1 MSKKTIC
8 LTMIVKNESHIIAN
22 TLEHLWKYI
31 KFDTWFISDTGSTDE
46 TKEIIID
53 FFSKKGVKGT
63 LQEEPWCDFGYNR
76 TKAFEGA
83 YKKADY
89 AFVWDADDEI
99 HGNFNLPDNLIGD
112 SYKFIFGDNSVTYSR
127 PQLFNMNKKWCYRG
141 VLHEY
146 AECLESCDGAI
157 DIIGNYFF
165 SSGKSGNRSKNPNK
179 YLDDALI
186 LEKASEK
193 ALIEK
198 DSLYNRYIF
207 YCACSYKWCNKKE
220 KSIEIFKKGLSLS
233 MWTQEKYVSCL
244 DIYLQ
249 YEELKKP
256 EEGIYYLIES
266 NKYDSNRLECFY
278 ELIKYYCIRNMS
290 TVSYG
295 YYTVIQNFYEN
306 QYDPSTL
313 SEKLFANKTVYE
325 FLLPYYMIIV
335 GESTHNLKTSA
346 KMFECIFKYKSSYVS
361 EWWIRNLIHNMQFC
375 INELPADLNFLNN
388 CINYL
393 NMVKDKG
400 VNFEENQLKVIDKL
414 IDTYKPLIG
423 STPTLIS
430 TELMNKTY
438 VNKTPVNIII
448 TFTTCKRFDL
458 FEKTINSLLHMWT
471 DIDKIDYFYCVDDNS
486 CQRDRTKMKTLFPFI
501 DFYMK
506 RKAEKGHRTSMNLI
520 YNKIK
525 ELNPKFWIHME
536 DDWLFF
542 NKDCYVQKSVDFLTT
557 NENLNIHQILYNRNY
572 AETYSGYLINGGIAL
587 EGQPKFILHEKSDKV
602 QGINCAYW
610 PHYSFRPSMIRV
622 STILTLGNYDSP
634 NTFFERDYADKYFDK
649 GYKSAFF
656 NKVCCLHTGKLT
668 SDKSGINAYAL
679 NNTLQFNNTLSTS
692 NSSNSTFIVNLIR
705 RVDRKEDTENEFE
718 KAGISE
724 LDYEFIEAVD
734 GKELELTDEI
744 NTLFLGNDFGS
755 RKGVIGCALSHY
767 NLWKQLV
774 ESNCNYYTIFEDD
787 IKLCDGFK
795 EKWNKAKNNLEEID
809 ILFLGYHVLNTNK
822 DEIHKSIDKKLNQ
835 QLNCQLYIGGTYGY
849 IVTQSGAKK
858 LLEYI
863 KNNGIKHGI
872 DYLIKIATELKL
884 YNSQPHIVFSD
895 WVSASDLDVDSDI
908 QKDYSSLNIE
918 PKVDKNEWVFHKGV
932 DSGGGDIK
940 CVGKKSVNELMIEA
954 SKYKNCIAFNTL
966 GFLKLKIQPE
976 FTPSQYYSRH
986 NDGIYVKNN
995 YMCKESMVT
1004 RQKEKESYEVNDLIG
1019 IAQKCDWFVYHN
1031 GYLNITNTDNPKT
1044 IYISSSYVF
1053 LPYNGG
1059 HSLQYFMDNL
1069 LHLLKFK
1076 FNLIIA
1082 GNDFTF
1088 PSGIGDERKNCY
1100 FDKQELI
1107 SFLLNN
1113 PLLNKGFVENLDTL
1127 HPKLSPIPLGI
1138 MKNFQRGYHSTLMV
1152 TNEPINFNSRDIKCM
1167 CIHRIRDLSQFDI
1180 RKKVTQLCETVWSS
1194 FVTYYQEGL
1203 MDDDGLSQKMKNAKF
1218 CICVRGGGYDPS
1230 PKAWQALIN
1239 GCIPII
1245 QHSPLDEA
1253 YNRFPVA
1260 YVDDWNAES
1269 ITDEKLDNWL
1279 NDLRSFYEEPE
1290 KRKIIL
1296 DMLTLDYWWNIVK
1309 LSDSDSY
1316 WVSPYLCGGIGN
1328 RLFQTAAALDLAKK
1342 MGRELVFYRHSINNN
1357 VTHDV
1362 SEFFNMFPNV
1372 RIIEDQQHNFHNIYE
1387 NDLEHYMF
1395 NDLSKNV
1402 NKDKNIVVNGY
1413 RQNYQYIPKDGI
1425 HQILKGQ
1432 DKYLEYGLDSYDD
1445 KKNSWFIHVRLGDYR
1460 NHNNLNHITAD
1471 FYYKKINSIPTNAN
1485 VILFSDEPE
1494 VAETMIKQCY
1504 NINLRICNETNTSVI
1519 FGLMSQCWGGAIIP
1533 NSTFS
1538 WWGAYFARQYALKN
1552 ECINYKAFYPCIWD
1566 TRMTS
1571 NNNCNP
1577 PWGYCINNKIDNKIW
1592 DFYEGLDS
1600 GGNDIKR
1607 IENKNI
1613 EDMKTYALNE
1623 LNCVAFNSIGYLKS
1637 YIKFPLIKSPYV
1649 YSPGGLYVKKL
1660 YKPPTRIKMICNW
1673 CSSEDLCKEWLKM
1686 TKGNYKWNNLEITW
1700 KDTDIDYYIII
1711 NKPQFGEKY
1720 EPEKTIVYHMEPWCY
1735 ADDQKWGVKT
1745 WGEWAKPDPR
1755 KFLQVRSH
1763 DLFVNTVLW
1772 QLNMTYDEI
1781 KNTSMSNLKTLDLVS
1796 SVCSSKYFD
1805 PGHKKRIDFL
1815 KYLELK
1821 DFPLHIYNED
1831 NNIGFKSYKGTA
1843 QQFFD
1848 KEKAIIPYKYYFMCE
1863 NNVEHNFV
1871 TEKMWEPI
1879 LCESLCFYWGCPNI
1893 NEIVDPMAFVQLD
1906 MDDFEA
1912 SYNIMNEAI
1921 KMNLWETR
1929 LPYIKVA
1936 KQKILEQS
1944 FFPTLEKVL
1953 KPTIV
1958 CFIHSCNTASSGTEK
1973 LDLIL
1978 DAVLKIKELE
1988 IIFINNIGLKLDSR
2002 YNNIDPR
2009 IVLSHSSDN
2018 PLDFELPTLRLLH
2031 QFSMHTPNT
2040 KVLYVHTKGI
2050 SYTKNDYRY
2059 TGSLDWI
2066 NYMLYF
2072 LCEKSKNC
2080 LELLDYNDVV
2090 GCNYNDNELA
2100 HFSGNFWWAT
2110 TKYLKSLETSF
2121 LTDKMSAEWWLCTKN
2136 PIKSE
2141 LWNSMIN
2148 HYHYRYERN
2157 MYDN

>member
-31 KFDTWFISDTGSTDE
+31 KFDTWFISDTGSTDK

-53 FFSKKGVKGT
+53 FFSQKGVKGT
-63 LQEEPWCDFGYNR
+63 LQEEPWRDFGYNR

-146 AECLESCDGAI
+146 AECLESCDATI
-157 DIIGNYFF
+157 DVIGNYFF

-233 MWTQEKYVSCL
+233 MWSQEKYVSCL

-295 YYTVIQNFYEN
+295 YYTVIQKFYEN

-313 SEKLFANKTVYE
+313 SEKLFANKIIYE

-335 GESTHNLKTSA
+335 GESTNNLKTSA

-375 INELPADLNFLNN
+375 INELPDDLNFLNN

-393 NMVKDKG
+393 NMVKDKR
-400 VNFEENQLKVIDKL
+400 VNLEESQLKVIDKL
-414 IDTYKPLIG
+414 IDKYKPLIG
-423 STPTLIS
+423 STPALIS

-438 VNKTPVNIII
+438 VNKTPVNVII

-471 DIDKIDYFYCVDDNS
+471 DINKIDYFYCVDDNS

-506 RKAEKGHRTSMNLI
+506 RNAEKGHRTSMNLI

-542 NKDCYVQKSVDFLTT
+542 NKDCYVQKSVDFLTN

-587 EGQPKFILHEKSDKV
+587 EGQPEFILHEKSDKV

-622 STILTLGNYDSP
+622 SVIITLGNYDSS

-679 NNTLQFNNTLSTS
+679 NNTLQFNNTLLTS
-692 NSSNSTFIVNLIR
+692 NSSNSTFIINLLHR
-705 RVDRKEDTENEFE
+705 TDRKEQTENEFE
-718 KAGISE
+718 KAGMGG
-724 LDYEFIEAVD
+724 DPYYEFFEGID
-734 GKELELTDEI
+734 GKQLELTDDI
-744 NTLFLGNDFGS
+744 NTLFMGNDFGS
-755 RKGVIGCALSHY
+755 RRGFIGCALSHY
-767 NLWKQLV
+767 TLWKQLV
-774 ESNCNYYTIFEDD
+774 DSKCDYYTIFEDD

-795 EKWNKAKNNLEEID
+795 EKWEEAKCNLEGVD
-809 ILFLGYHVLNTNK
+809 VLFLGYHVYNK
-822 DEIHKSIDKKLNQ
+822 DKDEQHKCLEKGSIHK
-835 QLNCQLYIGGTYGY
+835 LNCQLYIGGFYSY
-849 IVTQSGAKK
+849 IITQSGAKK

-863 KNNGIKHGI
+863 KTNSIKHGI
-872 DYLIKIATELKL
+872 DYLIKIVPELKL
-884 YNSQPHIVFSD
+884 YNSQPHIVFSE
-895 WVSASDLDVDSDI
+895 WVENSNSNVDTNI

-918 PKVDKNEWVFHKGV
+918 PKVDKNEWVFHEGV
-932 DSGGGDIK
+932 DSGDGDIK
-940 CVGKKSVNELMIEA
+940 CVGKKSVNEIMIEA

-966 GFLKLKIQPE
+966 GFLKFAIKPE
-976 FTPSQYYSRH
+976 FTNSQYISRYG
-986 NDGIYVKNN
+986 DGIYVKKN
-995 YMCKESMVT
+995 YMCKESLST
-1004 RQKEKESYEVNDLIG
+1004 HQLEREVNDLIAV
-1019 IAQKCDWFVYHN
+1019 AQKCDLFV
-1031 GYLNITNTDNPKT
+1031 
-1044 IYISSSYVF
+1044 
-1053 LPYNGG
+1053 
-1059 HSLQYFMDNL
+1059 
-1069 LHLLKFK
+1069 
-1076 FNLIIA
+1076 
-1082 GNDFTF
+1082 
-1088 PSGIGDERKNCY
+1088 
-1100 FDKQELI
+1100 
-1107 SFLLNN
+1107 
-1113 PLLNKGFVENLDTL
+1113 
-1127 HPKLSPIPLGI
+1127 
-1138 MKNFQRGYHSTLMV
+1138 
-1152 TNEPINFNSRDIKCM
+1152 
-1167 CIHRIRDLSQFDI
+1167 
-1180 RKKVTQLCETVWSS
+1180 
-1194 FVTYYQEGL
+1194 
-1203 MDDDGLSQKMKNAKF
+1203 
-1218 CICVRGGGYDPS
+1218 
-1230 PKAWQALIN
+1230 
-1239 GCIPII
+1239 
-1245 QHSPLDEA
+1245 
-1253 YNRFPVA
+1253 
-1260 YVDDWNAES
+1260 
-1269 ITDEKLDNWL
+1269 
-1279 NDLRSFYEEPE
+1279 
-1290 KRKIIL
+1290 
-1296 DMLTLDYWWNIVK
+1296 
-1309 LSDSDSY
+1309 SDSY

-1342 MGRELVFYRHSINNN
+1342 MGYELVFYRHSINNN
-1357 VTHDV
+1357 VLHNV

-1372 RIIEDQQHNFHNIYE
+1372 RIIEDEQHNIHNILE
-1387 NDLEHYMF
+1387 NNLEHYVY
-1395 NDLSKNV
+1395 NDLSENV
-1402 NKDKNIVVNGY
+1402 NKYKNIVVNGY
-1413 RQNYQYIPKDGI
+1413 RQNYQYVPKDGI
-1425 HQILKGQ
+1425 HPILKGY
-1432 DKYLEYGLDSYDD
+1432 DKYLEYGLESDDD
-1445 KKNSWFIHVRLGDYR
+1445 KKNSWFIHVRLGDFK

-1471 FYYKKINSIPTNAN
+1471 FYYKKINSIPLNAN

-1504 NINLRICNETNTSVI
+1504 NINLRICKETNISVI
-1519 FGLMSQCWGGAIIP
+1519 YGLMSQCWGGAIIP

-1552 ECINYKAFYPCIWD
+1552 KCVNYKAFYPCIWD
-1566 TRMTS
+1566 TRLTS

-1577 PWGYCINNKIDNKIW
+1577 PWGYCINNKIDKKIW

-1637 YIKFPLIKSPYV
+1637 YVKFPLIKSPYV

-1660 YKPPTRIKMICNW
+1660 HKPPTRVKMICNW
-1673 CSSEDLCKEWLKM
+1673 CSSKDLCKEWLKM
-1686 TKGNYKWNNLEITW
+1686 TRGNYKWNNLEITW
-1700 KDTDIDYYIII
+1700 TDTDIDYYIII
-1711 NKPQFGEKY
+1711 NKPQFGDKY

-1735 ADDQKWGVKT
+1735 ADEQKWGVKT

-1763 DLFVNTVLW
+1763 DLFVNTVFW

-1781 KNTSMSNLKTLDLVS
+1781 KNTSMSNLKTLELVS
-1796 SVCSSKYFD
+1796 SICSSKYFD

-1815 KYLELK
+1815 KYLESK
-1821 DFPLHIYNED
+1821 DFYVHIYNED
-1831 NNIGFKSYKGTA
+1831 NNLGFKSYKGSA
-1843 QQFFD
+1843 QPSFD

-1879 LCESLCFYWGCPNI
+1879 MCESLCFYWGCPNI

-1929 LPYIKVA
+1929 LPYIKEA

-1953 KPTIV
+1953 KPKIV
-1958 CFIHSCNTASSGTEK
+1958 CFIHSCHIASSGTER
-1973 LDLIL
+1973 LDLVL

-1988 IIFINNIGLKLDSR
+1988 IIFINNIGLKLDSS

-2040 KVLYVHTKGI
+2040 KILYVHTKGI

-2059 TGSLDWI
+2059 EPVLDWT

-2072 LCEKSKNC
+2072 LCEKYKNC
-2080 LELLDYNDVV
+2080 LKLLDCNDVV
-2090 GCNYNDNELA
+2090 GCDYSEWPLP

-2110 TKYLKSLETSF
+2110 AKYIKSLDTSSLF
-2121 LTDKMSAEWWLCTKN
+2121 DKMSAEWFVHTNN
-2136 PIKSE
+2136 PIKSV
-2141 LWNSMIN
+2141 LWNSN
-2148 HYHYRYERN
+2148 LDHFKSKFKRN
-2157 MYDN
+2157 EYYVN